1 MWRIAW
7 YTNIAFW
14 QENLQQ
20 QWNMLKIYTQKV
32 ISISVFHAENRFV
45 LLWFY
50 FKKQSPRAFLP
61 LNLIILPPPPWLNYY
76 SYFLKKK
83 KLSLALFLKVTKKSP
98 CFLLAFIITTL
109 FCVSVVN
116 GKRTDLVKKK

>member
-1 MWRIAW
+1 
-7 YTNIAFW
+7 
-14 QENLQQ
+14 
-20 QWNMLKIYTQKV
+20 MLKIHTLTQKV

-76 SYFLKKK
+76 SYFLKKN
-83 KLSLALFLKVTKKSP
+83 
-98 CFLLAFIITTL
+98 FLLRF
-109 FCVSVVN
+109 F
-116 GKRTDLVKKK
+116 